1 MKLNK
6 FGILLIALLLLLGGS
21 VLLNVLLYNR
31 AVKYYV
37 ELNQTRLD
45 PFGLKVYPANPI
57 PRPNAK
63 QNRVVLLGD
72 SRAAE
77 WSAPNISGFEFINR
91 GIGSQTSIQVAQR
104 FANHM
109 RPLQPDV
116 IVIQVGVN
124 DLKTIGLFPT
134 QKAAIAAACKQNIQH
149 LVEDSKKLGA
159 IVIVTT
165 IFPVGEVPLERKPFW
180 SDAIAEAVKDVNT
193 FITGLASDQVI
204 VFDTVPILA
213 DNQGKLS
220 QQYREDEL
228 HLNPQG
234 YAALNQKLIPLLNTI
249 KLNPR

>member
-6 FGILLIALLLLLGGS
+6 FGILFIALLLLLGGS
-21 VLLNVLLYNR
+21 VLLNLLLYNR

-45 PFGLKVYPANPI
+45 PFGLEVYPTDPI
-57 PRPNAK
+57 PRQNAR
-63 QNRVVLLGD
+63 QIRVVFFGD

-77 WSAPNISGFEFINR
+77 WSAPDDNRYEFINR
-91 GIGSQTSIQVAQR
+91 GIGSQTSIQTIQR
-104 FANHM
+104 FADHV

-116 IVIQVGVN
+116 IVLQVGVN
-124 DLKTIGLFPT
+124 DLKTIGLFPA
-134 QKAAIAAACKQNIQH
+134 QRAAIAARCKRNIQR
-149 LVEDSKKLGA
+149 LVEESKKLGA

-180 SDAIAEAVKDVNT
+180 SDAISDAVQDVNA

-204 VFDTVPILA
+204 VLDTVPILA

-220 QQYREDEL
+220 QQYRDDEL
-228 HLNPQG
+228 HLNSQG
-234 YAALNQKLIPLLNTI
+234 YVTLNQKLLPLLHTI
-249 KLNPR
+249 P